1 MELRE
6 PSDASKAYHILAG
19 ITILFI
25 VIALSVGLTLDNIFD
40 YAIKALWAFVN
51 PFIELCFLC
60 VLARLLYP
68 EFFAHVLRYFKPS
81 SPVENILDD
90 DDPVIGYPDMTL

>member
-19 ITILFI
+19 ITILFF

-51 PFIELCFLC
+51 PFMELCFLC
-60 VLARLLYP
+60 VLARLLRVHQ
-68 EFFAHVLRYFKPS
+68 ERVHVRRLVRRHLRR
-81 SPVENILDD
+81 ILD
-90 DDPVIGYPDMTL
+90 IFFIM